1 MHMPLAIS
9 IRDLHNIILARLH
22 IKHGEPLPAA
32 IHIPSY
38 EWIQLQFW
46 PTNPMAIKAIQYIGR
61 YQVKFKVQGR
71 LLRKKSVDA
80 HYCAALFRY
89 LREFSIQYRQYVC
102 FISADDK
109 HKVPIGEGVPVST
122 GVRNRQSL
130 AAQNST
136 LGAADHDFTK
146 LSLTPSVIFFVSIPK
161 DISDGFYSGEVFVS
175 FKDTV
180 FESSS
185 AIRHTTE
192 FYNVINTKYT
202 HHTSPPI
209 LCLYTDGGPDHRCTY
224 GSVQIALI
232 SLFLSE
238 DYDMLISV
246 RTAPHHTIKRNTMDE
261 ESEALFDKVDTLDEI
276 RESANKNPNLEREL
290 RDCIKDIQNLL
301 HSRSE
306 RLVLKNQPFKCY
318 DAASEQDINGLFE
331 GTCPLYF
338 FLKISPVCSPGP
350 LSVVV
355 GVQVFF
361 FFK

>member
-9 IRDLHNIILARLH
+9 IRDLCDIILAKLH
-22 IKHGEPLPAA
+22 IKNGEPLPAE
-32 IHIPSY
+32 IYIPSY
-38 EWIQLQFW
+38 EWIRLQFW
-46 PTNPMAIKAIQYIGR
+46 PTNSTTAKAMQYTGR

-161 DISDGFYSGEVFVS
+161 DISDGFYKGEVFVS

-180 FESSS
+180 FEP
-185 AIRHTTE
+185 TE
-192 FYNVINTKYT
+192 AVLLGMQPNFIMPSIQSTHIKLYHQFYVFTLMVGQTIGV
-202 HHTSPPI
+202 
-209 LCLYTDGGPDHRCTY
+209 LM
-224 GSVQIALI
+224 VQ
-232 SLFLSE
+232 
-238 DYDMLISV
+238 
-246 RTAPHHTIKRNTMDE
+246 
-261 ESEALFDKVDTLDEI
+261 
-276 RESANKNPNLEREL
+276 
-290 RDCIKDIQNLL
+290 
-301 HSRSE
+301 
-306 RLVLKNQPFKCY
+306 FK
-318 DAASEQDINGLFE
+318 L
-331 GTCPLYF
+331 P
-338 FLKISPVCSPGP
+338 
-350 LSVVV
+350 
-355 GVQVFF
+355 
-361 FFK
+361 